1 MAVKIKVC
9 GLKHLME
16 IGIANELMP
25 DYIGFVFA
33 PKSRRFIA
41 PEHAAMLRTK
51 LNPKIKVIGV
61 FVNESLKTVGMC
73 ADMVQLD
80 AVQLHGNET
89 EEYVCTLREYI
100 RCDIINAFKVTD
112 VYVIDRAVCSLA
124 DYIMLDGGAGDGQRF
139 DWSLTNR
146 VKRPYFLAGGLT
158 AENVEEALN
167 LYAAPYAVDVSSGV
181 EENGVKDY
189 RKMMKFIKA
198 VREHHKQID
207 FSKIN

>member
-9 GLKHLME
+9 GLKHVME

-25 DYIGFVFA
+25 DYIGFVFV
-33 PKSRRFIA
+33 PKSKRFIA

-61 FVNESLKTVGMC
+61 FANESLKTVGMC
-73 ADMVQLD
+73 ADM
-80 AVQLHGNET
+80 
-89 EEYVCTLREYI
+89 
-100 RCDIINAFKVTD
+100 
-112 VYVIDRAVCSLA
+112 S

-139 DWSLTNR
+139 DWSFTTR

-167 LYAAPYAVDVSSGV
+167 LYSVPYAVDVSSGV

>member
-112 VYVIDRAVCSLA
+112 VSVIDRAVCSLA
-124 DYIMLDGGAGDGQRF
+124 DYIML
-139 DWSLTNR
+139 
-146 VKRPYFLAGGLT
+146 
-158 AENVEEALN
+158 
-167 LYAAPYAVDVSSGV
+167 
-181 EENGVKDY
+181 
-189 RKMMKFIKA
+189 
-198 VREHHKQID
+198 
-207 FSKIN
+207 